1 MHGLSFSIGRCLPS
15 HARPHLPGRR
25 KIAAFQTL
33 IKDNMAIYQLGDDAP
48 QIDASAYVAD
58 SATLIGKVTLEAN
71 ASVWSGVTI
80 RGDNERITIGENS
93 NVQEGTVMHTDMGF
107 PMTIGKNVTIGHQ
120 AMLHGCTIG
129 DGSLVGIQAVILN
142 GARIGK
148 GCLVGAGAL
157 VTEGKEF
164 PDHSLII
171 GTPAKAIRTL
181 GPDDIANLEGAA
193 ASYVARGRLFK
204 TQLKKIG

>member
-1 MHGLSFSIGRCLPS
+1 
-15 HARPHLPGRR
+15 
-25 KIAAFQTL
+25 
-33 IKDNMAIYQLGDDAP
+33 MAIYQLGADAP
-48 QIDASAYVAD
+48 QIDASAWVAE
-58 SATLIGKVTLEAN
+58 SANLIGKVTLQAN
-71 ASVWSGVTI
+71 ATIWYGVTI
-80 RGDNERITIGENS
+80 RGDNERISIGANS

-107 PMTIGKNVTIGHQ
+107 PLDIGDNVSIGHM

-129 DGSLVGIQAVILN
+129 DGSLIGIQAVIMN

-171 GTPAKAIRTL
+171 GSPAKAVRTL
-181 GPDDIANLEGAA
+181 AEAEVAKLASIADG
-193 ASYVARGRLFK
+193 YVQRGK
-204 TQLKKIG
+204 TYRTDLTKIG

>member
-1 MHGLSFSIGRCLPS
+1 MS
-15 HARPHLPGRR
+15 
-25 KIAAFQTL
+25 
-33 IKDNMAIYQLGDDAP
+33 IYQLGDHAP
-48 QIDASAYVAD
+48 EIDASSFVAD
-58 SATLIGKVTLEAN
+58 SASVVGKVSLHAN
-71 ASVWSGVTI
+71 TTVWFGVSL

-93 NVQEGTVMHTDMGF
+93 NVQEGTVMHTDMGY
-107 PMTIGKNVTIGHQ
+107 PLNIGKNVTIGHQ

-129 DGSLVGIQAVILN
+129 DGALVGIQAVILN
-142 GARIGK
+142 GAKIGK

-171 GTPAKAIRTL
+171 GAPAKAVRQLTPEEVAGL
-181 GPDDIANLEGAA
+181 LGAA
-193 ASYVARGRLFK
+193 DSYVKRGQLFK

>member
-1 MHGLSFSIGRCLPS
+1 
-15 HARPHLPGRR
+15 
-25 KIAAFQTL
+25 
-33 IKDNMAIYQLGDDAP
+33 MAIYQLGDDAP

-181 GPDDIANLEGAA
+181 GPDDIANLEGAS
-193 ASYVARGRLFK
+193 ASYDARGRLFK